1 MRQVSTWIAWVVTAL
16 VAALLALNW
25 TTLTASAPL
34 DLVVAQVQA
43 PLGVVML
50 GLTAVLVALFLVAY
64 LRNQISALIETRR
77 LLKEIQRVQ
86 DLATKA
92 DESRIENLHRL
103 IATEFRLLNE
113 RLNSSASVD
122 HAASAEQTDRPLSL
136 TDLVTRREPP

>member
-1 MRQVSTWIAWVVTAL
+1 
-16 VAALLALNW
+16 
-25 TTLTASAPL
+25 
-34 DLVVAQVQA
+34 VQA

>member
-1 MRQVSTWIAWVVTAL
+1 MRQVSTWIAWAVTAL